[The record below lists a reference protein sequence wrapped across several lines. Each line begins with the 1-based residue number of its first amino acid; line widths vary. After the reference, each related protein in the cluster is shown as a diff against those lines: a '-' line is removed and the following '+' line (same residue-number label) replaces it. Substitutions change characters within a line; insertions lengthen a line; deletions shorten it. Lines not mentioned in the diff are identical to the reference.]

1 LAAAGADGT
10 IGEDSRG
17 DRAVAA
23 TARTGD
29 NGNGRGRLSGYW
41 ATLVAALM
49 SVYWLFFVLAP
60 VLAGEAPSGTAFA
73 LTRTPL
79 LAIAAAL
86 VLHHGFAHLR
96 PGRLRRSWL
105 FIGAAIA
112 SVFVGE
118 AYRSWRNLTGAPNPM
133 FGVSDIFYLAYF
145 PLLLA
150 GLLQLPRV
158 FSGRSDLAKF
168 VLDCATVAIGGGM
181 FVWHFGIRPALI
193 ANAQTDSVAA
203 WIAISYPI
211 GDLLTL
217 VGIATVLLRLPTGP
231 TRVVY
236 VLLGLSLTASLAGD
250 LAWILIELLTGVSL
264 SVFAELLWFL
274 QAVVLVVMADVARR
288 QAQAFKEQRELHDP
302 QFAILPYAALAAGYA
317 LILGVTVSIDAN
329 GLDALRSLLFWG
341 GLLTATVVARQAL
354 ASRENA
360 TLLAERARRSGES
373 RLAKLIENAA
383 DGIFVVDREL
393 RTVYASPSALRL
405 LAVGEAG
412 LIGQPITGFL
422 PPDDAESLR
431 TLLAG
436 LDHVTGRRS
445 GKLMLRFA
453 TGASG
458 HAWTETTVTDERQD
472 AQLAG
477 IVLNVRDVSEHHRL
491 EEQMQHEALHDAL
504 TQLPNRELFLD
515 RVTRAA
521 SNARRAG
528 HLVAVAV
535 LDLDQFRLINDSL
548 GHAMGDQVIVLVAE
562 RLKSSLRSGDTLA
575 RLGADEFALMFDDA
589 GDPGV
594 LSARLERV
602 LASFSGPYRIGRHSL
617 RLTAGIGVAVAR
629 DGASAEELLRDADTA
644 VTTAKQSGPNRY
656 HIFEPAL
663 HARVV
668 ERLAMQAAV
677 PEALEHDR
685 FIVQLQPVVGLVDG
699 YPIALR
705 PRLRWRHPESA
716 PFPIERV
723 REVVRDVD
731 VAFRLGEW
739 QLATAQREYA
749 SLIRYQPAAGSL
761 SLLMPLDNRHL
772 QHVDLVP
779 RVSALLE
786 QIGMP
791 AVNLMIAVSEEA
803 LGGDNEL
810 ALRPLRQLRSIG
822 VRLALARFGSRAS
835 SLAALHEPLFDALI
849 LSRGLSQGLIHGG
862 RGTTLVRGVIALADA
877 LGARAI
883 ATGVDSVEI
892 RDALSELGCLYGI
905 GNALAPPM
913 ALEHLLPWLGGRLS
927 DIGR

>member
-1 LAAAGADGT
+1 MAKQEAGRAGGT
-10 IGEDSRG
+10 SGWLLRHWAT
-17 DRAVAA
+17 AVAA
-23 TARTGD
+23 
-29 NGNGRGRLSGYW
+29 LI
-41 ATLVAALM
+41 TL
-49 SVYWLFFVLAP
+49 YWLLFVLMPVFAGSAP
-60 VLAGEAPSGTAFA
+60 DGTAFA
-73 LTRTPL
+73 VTRTPL

-86 VLHHGFAHLR
+86 VIHHGLAHLR

-112 SVFVGE
+112 SICLGE
-118 AYRSWRNLTGAPNPM
+118 AYRTWRNLVGAPNPI
-133 FGVSDIFYLAYF
+133 FGVSDVFYLAYF
-145 PLLLA
+145 PLLLI

-158 FSGRSDLAKF
+158 FSGRADLAKF

-193 ANAQTDSVAA
+193 ANSQADPVVAWVA
-203 WIAISYPI
+203 IAYPI

-231 TRVVY
+231 TRAVY
-236 VLLGLSLTASLAGD
+236 LLLGLALSASLAGD
-250 LAWILIELLTGVSL
+250 LAWILMELMTGAKF
-264 SVFAELLWFL
+264 SVLAEMLWFL
-274 QAVVLVVMADVARR
+274 QSVIFVVMADAARR
-288 QAQAFKEQRELHDP
+288 QAQAFNDGRSGHAP
-302 QFAILPYAALAAGYA
+302 QFAPLPYAALAAGYA
-317 LILGVTVSIDAN
+317 LIIGVTLSTEA
-329 GLDALRSLLFWG
+329 GQLAALRSLLFWG

-360 TLLAERARRSGES
+360 ILLAERARRSGES

-383 DGIFVVDREL
+383 DGIFVVDRDL
-393 RTVYASPSALRL
+393 HTVYASPSALRL
-405 LAVGEAG
+405 LATSESR
-412 LIGQPITGFL
+412 LIGQPITTFL
-422 PPDDAESLR
+422 PADDAESLR

-453 TGASG
+453 GRGGA

-521 SNARRAG
+521 ANARRAG

-589 GDPGV
+589 GEPAV
-594 LSARLERV
+594 LSARLDRV
-602 LASFSGPYRIGRHSL
+602 LASFSGPFRIGRHSL

-629 DGASAEELLRDADTA
+629 DGASADELLRDADTA
-644 VTTAKQSGPNRY
+644 VTTAKQGGPNRY

-677 PEALEHDR
+677 PDALDHDR
-685 FIVQLQPVVGLVDG
+685 FVVQLQPVVGLVDG

-705 PRLRWRHPESA
+705 PRLRWRDPASA

-723 REVVRDVD
+723 REVVRDID

-739 QLATAQREYA
+739 MLATAQREYA
-749 SLIRYQPAAGSL
+749 NLMRYQPAAGSL
-761 SLLMPLDNRHL
+761 SLLMALDNRHL
-772 QHVDLVP
+772 QHADLVP

-849 LSRGLSQGLIHGG
+849 LSRSLSQGLSLGG
-862 RGTTLVRGVIALADA
+862 RGSTLVRGVIALAEA

-883 ATGVDSVEI
+883 ATGVDSIEV

-927 DIGR
+927 EVGR